1 MALLFMALLLCCSA
15 FFSGTETAL
24 FSLSPEQIKKLRSH
38 GHHVERMLHQLAE
51 NPTGLLIAI
60 LFGNLVVN
68 ILFFCISA
76 VLTLHIGQRYGGW
89 WQAVASAGVLF
100 VVILVGEILPKAVG
114 ISFPE
119 QVVRLN
125 AMPLWSWFR
134 VMGPVRGGLE
144 LVVNRLEPSSQHD
157 NRLDSEE
164 LKMLIEATRHDSTF
178 GKQEKA
184 IVEDI
189 VNLPEIRVRELMV
202 PRVEQLFRRK
212 DALVGETLA
221 EVAEREMELIPIYE
235 EAEDNIVGVVDAR
248 ELFVCDSPDLPLS
261 GFANP
266 IGFVP
271 ETKRADEMLREFLAG
286 DLRMVCVVDEYGGLA
301 GTVCL
306 EDLLEE
312 VVGEFDVLETPSVEQ
327 LGETTYRLPGN
338 LGIREWRNLF
348 VGFLPDE
355 VMRSLALDTLNGLVV
370 SLLKR
375 LPSVGDVAQ
384 VGNLKFTVEQVRSH
398 RIETVLLELDLPG
411 EGGQA

>member
-248 ELFVCDSPDLPLS
+248 V
-261 GFANP
+261 
-266 IGFVP
+266 
-271 ETKRADEMLREFLAG
+271 T
-286 DLRMVCVVDEYGGLA
+286 VCVRFARPPFVRLCKSYWIRSRNQA
-301 GTVCL
+301 G
-306 EDLLEE
+306 
-312 VVGEFDVLETPSVEQ
+312 
-327 LGETTYRLPGN
+327 
-338 LGIREWRNLF
+338 
-348 VGFLPDE
+348 
-355 VMRSLALDTLNGLVV
+355 
-370 SLLKR
+370 
-375 LPSVGDVAQ
+375 
-384 VGNLKFTVEQVRSH
+384 
-398 RIETVLLELDLPG
+398 
-411 EGGQA
+411 